1 MHLRTDMPR
10 GGMISWL
17 TRINS
22 RMELITTMKSNLK
35 TTTDILMI
43 QQREDKSDL
52 LNRETMY
59 PDRPR
64 AYIFSNI
71 SQVKRQTK
79 KRFVYSWNIQSFH
92 SISMDLDQW
101 ECSTLNSLRQSAMI
115 VFFSPGNRQAR
126 EADDGAQW
134 PERKCW
140 ETRGSQSARTST
152 ETCRYFG
159 TFFSWICSTSKW
171 IIVTLF

>member
-35 TTTDILMI
+35 TTTDIQMI
-43 QQREDKSDL
+43 QQWEDKSDL

-79 KRFVYSWNIQSFH
+79 KRFVYSCNTVAIRLTLAERWLLSSHLEIVKPGRLMVMLSGQNASVEEHQGHNQPEHPLRLANI
-92 SISMDLDQW
+92 
-101 ECSTLNSLRQSAMI
+101 SALSSHRS
-115 VFFSPGNRQAR
+115 VPPQN
-126 EADDGAQW
+126 E
-134 PERKCW
+134 
-140 ETRGSQSARTST
+140 
-152 ETCRYFG
+152 
-159 TFFSWICSTSKW
+159 
-171 IIVTLF
+171 L

>member
-35 TTTDILMI
+35 TTTDIQMI

-79 KRFVYSWNIQSFH
+79 KRLVYSCN
-92 SISMDLDQW
+92 M
-101 ECSTLNSLRQSAMI
+101 
-115 VFFSPGNRQAR
+115 
-126 EADDGAQW
+126 
-134 PERKCW
+134 
-140 ETRGSQSARTST
+140 
-152 ETCRYFG
+152 
-159 TFFSWICSTSKW
+159 
-171 IIVTLF
+171 